1 MDKRGRWLFVGIN
14 LGAVAVAVAAF
25 LIYRNLQPVPGADT
39 NLEGTI
45 SKLETYDL
53 FDDVGYLPKPN
64 QRITARRVVPG
75 KVVYDVTYGIDGNG
89 FRAMPRNSTDPEA
102 CVLLFGDSNTFGI
115 GVNDTE
121 TYASQLAERGKGKIA
136 VYNFGIGGSGPHQM
150 LAGLQSGRFQKAL
163 TCTPTDVYYFF
174 IIEHLGRVTGRLA
187 PWDPHGPRFRLG
199 GDGRPVRDGNFDTP
213 PPTPLP
219 DLDEGFLGWRRLV
232 YGIDGYGTREEAS
245 LTAAILIDSAR
256 EIARIAPKARFHVLV
271 WTMVDDKRV
280 AQMEEALT
288 AAGIAVDP
296 VQRVIPD
303 YRDDQLRYVV
313 GREDGHP
320 NPMTHIKIADYILTQ
335 IGTNRRS
342 ASASA
347 PRPSGLSHDP

>member
-1 MDKRGRWLFVGIN
+1 MDRRSRWLLVGIN
-14 LGAVAVAVAAF
+14 VGAVMVAVAAF
-25 LIYRNLQPVPGADT
+25 LIYRGLQPVPGADT

-53 FDDVGYLPKPN
+53 FDDVGYLPRPD
-64 QRITARRVVPG
+64 QRITARRVAPG
-75 KVVYDVTYGIDGNG
+75 TVVYDVTYGIDHHG
-89 FRAMPRNSTDPEA
+89 FRVMPPNPPDAAA

-115 GVNDTE
+115 GVRDNE
-121 TYASQLAERGKGKIA
+121 TYAWQLAERGKGRLA

-174 IIEHLGRVTGRLA
+174 IVEHIGRVTGRLA

-199 GDGRPVRDGNFDTP
+199 RGGRPVRDGNFDTP

-219 DLDEGFLGWRRLV
+219 DLDEGLLGWRRWL
-232 YGIDGYGTREEAS
+232 YGIDQYGTREEAA
-245 LTAAILIDSAR
+245 LTASVLIESAR
-256 EIARIAPKARFHVLV
+256 EIARFAPRARFHVLF
-271 WTMVDDKRV
+271 WTMVDDKRLDQI
-280 AQMEEALT
+280 AHALA
-288 AAGIAVDP
+288 AAGIIVDP
-296 VQRVIPD
+296 VQRIIPD
-303 YRDDQLRYVV
+303 YRDHQIRYVV

-335 IGTNRRS
+335 VGTNRRS

-347 PRPSGLSHDP
+347 TGASGLSHTP